1 MNEPGER
8 VRIGISACLLGDEV
22 RFDGGHKRDAF
33 LTDVLGP
40 HVEWVRVC
48 PEVEVG
54 MGTPR
59 ETLRLVRDGT
69 GPVRML
75 TTRTGVD
82 HTETMQRWSTRRLTE
97 LAGEDLSG
105 YVLKK
110 DSPSC
115 GMERVKV
122 FGSAGMPQRNGRGVY
137 AAALLER
144 FPNLPV
150 EEEGR
155 LSDPV
160 LRENFIERVF
170 AYQRLRRFFA
180 PKVGAG
186 LHPRNVRWTVGG
198 LVGFHTAHKMTLLS
212 HSTSRYQRL
221 GQLVAGAARTPR
233 EQLRADYEREF
244 MSTLRIPATTRRHT
258 NVLMHMAGHL
268 KKKLEPQS
276 RAELVAIIDEYRRG
290 LVPLI
295 VPSTLLRHHVR
306 VHDIAYLAG
315 QTYLEPHPRE
325 LMLRNR
331 V

>member
-1 MNEPGER
+1 VNGIGQR
-8 VRIGISACLLGDEV
+8 VRLGISACLLGDEV
-22 RFDGGHKRDAF
+22 RFDGGHKRDVF

-69 GPVRML
+69 GRVRML
-75 TTRTGVD
+75 TTRTNID
-82 HTETMQRWSTRRLTE
+82 HTEAMERWSRRRLEE
-97 LAGEDLSG
+97 LAGADLSG

-122 FGSAGMPQRNGRGVY
+122 FGSGGMPQRNGRGIY

-155 LSDPV
+155 LSDPI

-180 PKVGAG
+180 P
-186 LHPRNVRWTVGG
+186 RWTVGG
-198 LVGFHTAHKMTLLS
+198 LVAFHTAHKMTLLS
-212 HSTSRYQRL
+212 HSTTRYQHL
-221 GQLVAGAARTPR
+221 GRLVAAAARTPR
-233 EQLRADYEREF
+233 EALRADYEDAF
-244 MSTLRIPATTRRHT
+244 MATLRIPATTRRHT

-268 KKKLEPQS
+268 KKKLETES
-276 RAELVAIIDEYRRG
+276 RAELVATIGEYRRG
-290 LVPLI
+290 LVPLV
-295 VPSTLLRHHVR
+295 VPLTLLRHHVR
-306 VHDIAYLAG
+306 VHGIAYLAG

>member
-1 MNEPGER
+1 MNTADKPR
-8 VRIGISACLLGDEV
+8 VGISACLLGDEV
-22 RFDGGHKRDAF
+22 RFDGGHKRNPF
-33 LTDVLGP
+33 LTEVLAP

-59 ETLRLVRDGT
+59 ETLRLMRDERGRVRL
-69 GPVRML
+69 L

-82 HTETMQRWSTRRLTE
+82 HTDAMVRWSVGRLDQ
-97 LAGEDLSG
+97 LAGERLAG

-122 FGSAGMPQRNGRGVY
+122 FGADGSPERKGRGIF
-137 AAALLER
+137 AAALIAR
-144 FPNLPV
+144 FPSLPV

-155 LSDPV
+155 LSDPS

-170 AYQRLRRFFA
+170 AFQRLRTLFD
-180 PKVGAG
+180 G
-186 LHPRNVRWTVGG
+186 RWTNAR
-198 LVGFHTAHKMTLLS
+198 LVRFHTAHKMSLLS
-212 HSTSRYQRL
+212 HSTSAYTVL
-221 GQLVAGAARTPR
+221 GQLVAGIGRMPR
-233 EQLRADYEREF
+233 ALVREEYERTF
-244 MSTLRIPATTRRHT
+244 MRAMTIVATPRRHT
-258 NVLMHMAGHL
+258 NVLTHMAGHL
-268 KKKLEPQS
+268 KTRLDAASK
-276 RAELVAIIDEYRRG
+276 RELLTCIDEYRRG
-290 LVPLI
+290 LVPLV
-295 VPSTLLRHHVR
+295 VPLTLLRHYVR
-306 VHDIAYLAG
+306 AHGIEYLAG

>member
-1 MNEPGER
+1 MKAQVLRENGTGQR

-22 RFDGGHKRDAF
+22 RFDGGHKRDPF

-75 TTRTGVD
+75 TTRTHID
-82 HTETMQRWSTRRLTE
+82 HTEAMERWSRRRLEE

-122 FGSAGMPQRNGRGVY
+122 FGNGGMPQRNGRGIY

-144 FPNLPV
+144 FSNLPV

-155 LSDPV
+155 LSDPI

-170 AYQRLRRFFA
+170 AYKRLRRFFA
-180 PKVGAG
+180 P
-186 LHPRNVRWTVGG
+186 RWTVGG
-198 LVGFHTAHKMTLLS
+198 LVAFHTAHKMTLLS
-212 HSTSRYQRL
+212 HSTTRYQDL
-221 GQLVAGAARTPR
+221 GRLVAGAARAPR
-233 EQLRADYEREF
+233 EALRADYENAF
-244 MSTLRIPATTRRHT
+244 MATLRIPATTRRHT

-268 KKKLEPQS
+268 KQALEAES
-276 RAELVAIIDEYRRG
+276 RAELVATIEEYRRG
-290 LVPLI
+290 LVPLV
-295 VPSTLLRHHVR
+295 VPLTLLRHHVR
-306 VHDIAYLAG
+306 VHGIAYLSG

>member
-1 MNEPGER
+1 M
-8 VRIGISACLLGDEV
+8 
-22 RFDGGHKRDAF
+22 
-33 LTDVLGP
+33 P
-40 HVEWVRVC
+40 H
-48 PEVEVG
+48 
-54 MGTPR
+54 
-59 ETLRLVRDGT
+59 
-69 GPVRML
+69 
-75 TTRTGVD
+75 RTG
-82 HTETMQRWSTRRLTE
+82 
-97 LAGEDLSG
+97 
-105 YVLKK
+105 
-110 DSPSC
+110 
-115 GMERVKV
+115 
-122 FGSAGMPQRNGRGVY
+122 RGIY

-180 PKVGAG
+180 P
-186 LHPRNVRWTVGG
+186 RWTVGG
-198 LVGFHTAHKMTLLS
+198 LVGVPHGAQDDAALALDHELPAARPARRRGRAHGT
-212 HSTSRYQRL
+212 R
-221 GQLVAGAARTPR
+221 GAAIRLR
-233 EQLRADYEREF
+233 EPF

-268 KKKLEPQS
+268 KKLLDPESK
-276 RAELVAIIDEYRRG
+276 AELIATIDEYRRG

-295 VPSTLLRHHVR
+295 VPLTLLRHHVR
-306 VHDIAYLAG
+306 VHEVTYLSG

>member
-1 MNEPGER
+1 MNTADKPR
-8 VRIGISACLLGDEV
+8 VGISACLLGDAV
-22 RFDGGHKRDAF
+22 RFDGGHKRNPF
-33 LTDVLGP
+33 LTEVLAP

-59 ETLRLVRDGT
+59 ETLRLMRDERG
-69 GPVRML
+69 RLRLL

-82 HTETMQRWSTRRLTE
+82 HTDAMVRWSAGRLDQ
-97 LAGEDLSG
+97 LAGERLAG

-122 FGSAGMPQRNGRGVY
+122 FGADGSPERKGRGIF
-137 AAALLER
+137 AEALIAR
-144 FPNLPV
+144 FPTLPV

-155 LSDPV
+155 LSDPS

-170 AYQRLRRFFA
+170 AFQRLRTLFD
-180 PKVGAG
+180 G
-186 LHPRNVRWTVGG
+186 RWTNAR
-198 LVGFHTAHKMTLLS
+198 LVRFHTAHKMSLLS
-212 HSTSRYQRL
+212 HSTSAYTVL
-221 GQLVAGAARTPR
+221 GRLVAGIGRMPR
-233 EQLRADYEREF
+233 ALVRAEYERTF
-244 MSTLRIPATTRRHT
+244 MRAMTIVATPRRHT
-258 NVLMHMAGHL
+258 NVLTHMAGHL
-268 KKKLEPQS
+268 KTRLDAASK
-276 RAELVAIIDEYRRG
+276 RELLTCIDEYRRG
-290 LVPLI
+290 LVPLV
-295 VPSTLLRHHVR
+295 VPLTLLRHYVR
-306 VHDIAYLAG
+306 AHGIEYLAG

>member
-1 MNEPGER
+1 MNEIGER
-8 VRIGISACLLGDEV
+8 PRVGISACLLGDEV
-22 RFDGGHKRDAF
+22 RFDGGHKRDPF
-33 LTDVLGP
+33 LADVLGP

-59 ETLRLVRDGT
+59 ETLRLVRDGDS
-69 GPVRML
+69 PVRMV

-82 HTETMQRWSTRRLTE
+82 HTAAMERWARRRLE
-97 LAGEDLSG
+97 ALADEDLSG

-122 FGSAGMPQRNGRGVY
+122 FGSSGMPQRNGRGVY
-137 AAALLER
+137 AAALLAR

-155 LSDPV
+155 LSDPI

-170 AYQRLRRFFA
+170 AYRRLREFFA
-180 PKVGAG
+180 P
-186 LHPRNVRWTVGG
+186 RWTVGG
-198 LVGFHTAHKMTLLS
+198 LVAFHTAHKMTLLS
-212 HSTSRYQRL
+212 HSTENYRRL
-221 GQLVAGAARTPR
+221 GQLVAGAAGKPR
-233 EQLRADYEREF
+233 EALRSEYETQF
-244 MSTLRIPATTRRHT
+244 MSTLRLPATTRRHT

-268 KKKLEPQS
+268 KKVLDPES
-276 RAELVAIIDEYRRG
+276 RAELVATIDEYRRG

-295 VPSTLLRHHVR
+295 VPLTLLRHHVR
-306 VHDIAYLAG
+306 VHEAAYLSG

>member
-1 MNEPGER
+1 MSEPTDARAER
-8 VRIGISACLLGDEV
+8 PRVGISACLLGDEV

-54 MGTPR
+54 MRTPR
-59 ETLRLVRDGT
+59 ETLRLVRDGN

-82 HTETMQRWSTRRLTE
+82 HTEAMERWSKRRLEE

-122 FGSAGMPQRNGRGVY
+122 FGSGGMPQRNGRGLY
-137 AAALLER
+137 AAALLEQ

-170 AYQRLRRFFA
+170 AYERLRRFFA
-180 PKVGAG
+180 P
-186 LHPRNVRWTVGG
+186 RWTIGG
-198 LVGFHTAHKMTLLS
+198 LVAFHTAHKMTLLS
-212 HSTSRYQRL
+212 HSITRYRRL
-221 GQLVAGAARTPR
+221 GQLVAAAAGTPR
-233 EQLRADYEREF
+233 AALRADYEDEF
-244 MSTLRIPATTRRHT
+244 MSALRIPATTRRHT

-268 KKKLEPQS
+268 KKRLDAGS
-276 RAELVAIIDEYRRG
+276 RAELATTIDEYRRE

-295 VPSTLLRHHVR
+295 VPLTLLRHHVR
-306 VHDIAYLAG
+306 VHGIAYLSG

>member
-1 MNEPGER
+1 MSER
-8 VRIGISACLLGDEV
+8 ADARVERPRVGISACLLGDEV
-22 RFDGGHKRDAF
+22 RFDGGHKRDSF

-59 ETLRLVRDGT
+59 ETLRLVRDGS

-75 TTRTGVD
+75 TTRTGID
-82 HTETMQRWSTRRLTE
+82 HTEAMQRWSRRRLEE

-122 FGSAGMPQRNGRGVY
+122 FGRGGMPQRNGRGLY

-155 LSDPV
+155 LSDPI

-170 AYQRLRRFFA
+170 ACQRLRRFFA
-180 PKVGAG
+180 P
-186 LHPRNVRWTVGG
+186 RWTAGG
-198 LVGFHTAHKMTLLS
+198 LVAFHTAHKMTLLS
-212 HSTSRYQRL
+212 HSTTRYRRL
-221 GQLVAGAARTPR
+221 GQIVAAAARTSR
-233 EQLRADYEREF
+233 EALRAGYESEF
-244 MSTLRIPATTRRHT
+244 TSTLRSPATTRRHT

-268 KKKLEPQS
+268 KKKLDPDS
-276 RAELVAIIDEYRRG
+276 KAELVATIDEYRRG
-290 LVPLI
+290 VVPLI
-295 VPSTLLRHHVR
+295 VPLTLLRHHVR
-306 VHDIAYLAG
+306 VHDISYLSG